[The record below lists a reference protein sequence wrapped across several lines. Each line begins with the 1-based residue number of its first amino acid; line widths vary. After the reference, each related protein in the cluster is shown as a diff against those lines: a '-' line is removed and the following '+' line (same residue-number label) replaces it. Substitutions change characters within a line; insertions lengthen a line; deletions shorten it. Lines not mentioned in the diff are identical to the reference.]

1 MKEADGSGLEWKRLG
16 FAVGC
21 AVLVRAALFWV
32 AWHRSGIAA
41 IAAGDSGSYLRPG
54 WEMLRHGC
62 FCTTG
67 AVEIDRTPGYPLYAM
82 VFGGLWGRKLLVV
95 TSQIVLSAVTVVL
108 AAMVARRVFQR
119 TQAGTA
125 AAFLMALEPLSVE
138 SSVRLL
144 SETLFVFL
152 LLLLLLC
159 LLWWAEDRGV
169 RWPVASGCLLAAMSY
184 VRPVGYW
191 LWIPITLMMPVV
203 VSGLY
208 GSGGSWRKVAPWK
221 QAAVFLG
228 VFLLLV
234 APWQMRNLRET
245 GYAGFSAVAD
255 KNLYFYLAGAVL
267 AQQRGQSLETWQVE
281 SAMDDPV
288 RWVRLHPEQHLWAAA
303 QRDEWLRKQA
313 LQVLLRD
320 SWLFLETYV
329 SGEARLLFS
338 PGASEFFRLTGRQ
351 GDGLMGGAQ
360 RRWTGWQWLTAACF
374 EGYLLL
380 LYGLAGKVWW
390 RHCVYRG
397 SLWLLGGVALYFFV
411 VSGGGQAV
419 SRLRLPA
426 MAIVCVLAGGGTD
439 KRSERSCG
447 DPGRI

>member
-1 MKEADGSGLEWKRLG
+1 MQNPSFIAWGKFRAELGRHPLDDHCLDVAATFRQLCDLPLIARLG
-16 FAVGC
+16 ALTASQRDRLAVIAFLHDFGKC
-21 AVLVRAALFWV
+21 NRGFQAKIDPAVRDTAGHVLEAVALLFDLQDLWP
-32 AWHRSGIAA
+32 
-41 IAAGDSGSYLRPG
+41 PG
-54 WEMLRHGC
+54 WTALLTDIAGW
-62 FCTTG
+62 
-67 AVEIDRTPGYPLYAM
+67 
-82 VFGGLWGRKLLVV
+82 FG
-95 TSQIVLSAVTVVL
+95 
-108 AAMVARRVFQR
+108 
-119 TQAGTA
+119 
-125 AAFLMALEPLSVE
+125 
-138 SSVRLL
+138 
-144 SETLFVFL
+144 
-152 LLLLLLC
+152 
-159 LLWWAEDRGV
+159 
-169 RWPVASGCLLAAMSY
+169 
-184 VRPVGYW
+184 
-191 LWIPITLMMPVV
+191 
-203 VSGLY
+203 
-208 GSGGSWRKVAPWK
+208 
-221 QAAVFLG
+221 
-228 VFLLLV
+228 
-234 APWQMRNLRET
+234 
-245 GYAGFSAVAD
+245 
-255 KNLYFYLAGAVL
+255 
-267 AQQRGQSLETWQVE
+267 
-281 SAMDDPV
+281 
-288 RWVRLHPEQHLWAAA
+288 
-303 QRDEWLRKQA
+303 DEEQA